1 MRTQASIEPPDGRRL
16 RGDRGSSDALGMALI
31 APAALG
37 LAIVILFLGRSVDS
51 RATVQVAAESG
62 AQAAAQ
68 ERTHRA
74 AVTAGTAAATAMLVD
89 EDTCSTPRVVVDT
102 AQFAPGGVVR
112 VTVSCTVSTSGL
124 ELINP
129 PSPDALTATA
139 IATIDPFRAA
149 EGGD

>member
-1 MRTQASIEPPDGRRL
+1 VRTSASNQPGDGARL
-16 RGDRGSSDALGMALI
+16 QGDRGSSDALGMALI

-37 LAIVILFLGRSVDS
+37 LAVVILFLGRGVDS

-68 ERTHRA
+68 ERTRSA
-74 AVTAGTAAATAMLVD
+74 AVTAGTAAASAMLVD
-89 EDTCSTPRVVVDT
+89 EDTCSVPLVLVDT
-102 AQFAPGGVVR
+102 SEFSPGGLVR

-129 PSPDALTATA
+129 PAPDALTATA